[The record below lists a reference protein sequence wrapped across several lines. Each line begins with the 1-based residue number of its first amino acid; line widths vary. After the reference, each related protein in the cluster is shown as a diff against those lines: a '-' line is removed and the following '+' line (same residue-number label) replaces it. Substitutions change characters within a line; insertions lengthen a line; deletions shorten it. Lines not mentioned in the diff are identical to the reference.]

1 MYREELFMLKE
12 FVLNHVF
19 MSSILLVGLLSL
31 MLQGLMTLSLKGYVK
46 ATANM
51 KTTRKKIM
59 LNLKNQ
65 FETIYGMDY
74 QVRNIAAYVDK
85 YLLKLRFLGLSYM
98 SWERVP
104 FLSAGVATLLAVAG
118 TFYGYINGAARQ
130 AQAEILFAYGTV
142 LACLFICFHIYGI
155 KSKKQQIQIQL
166 VDYLENYLTNRLMRT
181 KEGSREWKILDE
193 ETENALV
200 KVKGTAVSRMLQ
212 NGAVNKESEVLQ
224 QDKVFDESGEV
235 LQQQGIFDESDGVMQ
250 PDEDT
255 VDLDAD
261 MEMLKRL
268 LRQVEHKES
277 GGTQN
282 KKEMETL
289 GYAEVSQADS
299 GKIAQEREAA
309 VSVEIEPE
317 EIITQ
322 ELTPEESEL
331 ELLEEFVQSF
341 LA

>member
-19 MSSILLVGLLSL
+19 MSSILLVGLMSL

-200 KVKGTAVSRMLQ
+200 KVKGTAVSQVLQ
-212 NGAVNKESEVLQ
+212 NGAVNKESGVL
-224 QDKVFDESGEV
+224 
-235 LQQQGIFDESDGVMQ
+235 QQGIFDESGDVMQ

-268 LRQVEHKES
+268 LRQVEHKEAA
-277 GGTQN
+277 GTSN
-282 KKEMETL
+282 KKLRYGEASKAEKEKEMETSR
-289 GYAEVSQADS
+289 YVEASQAEN
-299 GKIAQEREAA
+299 GKTAQEMEAA
-309 VSVEIEPE
+309 VSVELEPA

-322 ELTPEESEL
+322 ELEPEKSEL

>member
-200 KVKGTAVSRMLQ
+200 KVKGTAVSQVLQ
-212 NGAVNKESEVLQ
+212 NGAVNKESGVL
-224 QDKVFDESGEV
+224 
-235 LQQQGIFDESDGVMQ
+235 QQGIFDESGDVMQ

-268 LRQVEHKES
+268 LRQVEHKEAA
-277 GGTQN
+277 GTSN
-282 KKEMETL
+282 KKLRYGEASKAEKEKEMETSR
-289 GYAEVSQADS
+289 YVEASQAEN
-299 GKIAQEREAA
+299 GKTAQEMEAA
-309 VSVEIEPE
+309 VSVELEPA

-322 ELTPEESEL
+322 ELEPEKSEL